1 MSRSRSAAPPRLR
14 HRLAGIVA
22 VLAIPLAALLT
33 AATAITIVA
42 WPSDHHRTTPAAS
55 ASSADVLGRPQPE
68 GPLRLLA
75 FLTTQPDTS
84 ASPSRSQAVE
94 VVSLLTQYG
103 AKGLTAEIIDEST
116 ADKQTLTNTY
126 YDWRLGDVRLA
137 TDPAHSLAQRYSVA
151 SAPTTILLD
160 ASGAVVARW
169 SSYTPTAQTAQAISE
184 RLT

>member
-1 MSRSRSAAPPRLR
+1 MRRPWAVILTA
-14 HRLAGIVA
+14 LAV
-22 VLAIPLAALLT
+22 
-33 AATAITIVA
+33 AATAITATVLA
-42 WPSDHHRTTPAAS
+42 WPADHHGTAPTAS
-55 ASSADVLGRPQPE
+55 TASIASTAPTDVLGRPQPA

-75 FLTTQPDTS
+75 FLTTQPDTA

-103 AKGLTAEIIDEST
+103 PKGLAAEIVDEST
-116 ADKQTLTNTY
+116 TDKQALTNTY
-126 YDWRLGDVRLA
+126 YDWQLGGVRLA
-137 TDPAHSLAQRYSVA
+137 ADPAHSLASRYGVA

-169 SSYTPTAQTAQAISE
+169 STYTPTAQTAQAISE